1 MNFDCPHCFR
11 NLEVADEW
19 AGHAVDC
26 PSCLQAL
33 TVPALALAIPMRE
46 AATKPPAKPQPPKL
60 RRPVPGRSAP
70 SKPPPRR
77 GGGFGKFLLALI
89 ILAGAGFGYA
99 MVHFDESP
107 QQVWKRLVDAVESTE
122 PAPGPTPTPEP

>member
-1 MNFDCPHCFR
+1 MPMNFECPHCSQ

-33 TVPALALAIPMRE
+33 TVPALALAIPTRE
-46 AATKPPAKPQPPKL
+46 AAPKPPTNPQPPKL
-60 RRPVPGRSAP
+60 RRPVPGTSPPFR
-70 SKPPPRR
+70 PPRR
-77 GGGFGKFLLALI
+77 AGGGFGKFLLALI

-99 MVHFDESP
+99 M
-107 QQVWKRLVDAVESTE
+107 
-122 PAPGPTPTPEP
+122 